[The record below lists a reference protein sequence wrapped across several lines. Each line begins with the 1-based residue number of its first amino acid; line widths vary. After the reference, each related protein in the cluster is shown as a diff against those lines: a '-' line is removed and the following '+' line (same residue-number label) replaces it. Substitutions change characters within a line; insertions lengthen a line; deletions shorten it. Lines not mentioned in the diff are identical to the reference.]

1 MPPEREKQM
10 TRQKQADNMV
20 MVQALSITVFV
31 NSLSI
36 LDSFLIYFNQCTD
49 CNMYEIIILK
59 LLFIYIWDIKKY
71 NCLICIYIAC

>member
-20 MVQALSITVFV
+20 MVQALSITVFA
-31 NSLSI
+31 NLQSI

-49 CNMYEIIILK
+49 CNMYEIIIFQP
-59 LLFIYIWDIKKY
+59 LLIYSLDIKKY
-71 NCLICIYIAC
+71 NYLNCILIAC